1 MPELYQFIKDD
12 LTQLKETIRLLEEQV
27 QLLISEKSLG
37 KRWLRTEELAEYL
50 SLSQSQIHN
59 LKVDGTITCK
69 KLRGTN
75 YYDKEQIDNYFTKQ
89 EI

>member
-1 MPELYQFIKDD
+1 MPELYNFIKND
-12 LTQLKETIRLLEEQV
+12 LTQLKEAIRSIEEQI
-27 QLLISEKSLG
+27 QLLISEKSLQ

-59 LKVDGTITCK
+59 LKVNGTITCK
-69 KLRGTN
+69 KLGGTN
-75 YYDKEQIDNYFTKQ
+75 YYDKDQIDNYFKTQ